1 MFKKVLFVLLL
12 LLVLVI
18 NIYAA
23 PTSMYPEPEFIQ
35 TKNTSVDI
43 GNRFDFNSSKI
54 FFNKY
59 KASVNSL
66 KNSVETYGKETEKPI
81 YIEIFK
87 INDLSR
93 FEEKYRSDLN
103 KTGAYALEVAK
114 TSVHIFAKSDEGL
127 LNGLSTLE
135 AMIEEKKGSLNIETI
150 IDYPDLKMRVLHISM
165 WPCTIDD
172 FKETIRLARLEHFN
186 TLIWLNHFGVKLK
199 SLEHLKISNKNRWSI
214 KQFKEMVKFVKQNGL
229 EIIPEL
235 KLLSHQEKFMGNRY
249 PQYIYNKA
257 TYDPRNKEL
266 YKKIVFPAIDEILK
280 LTEATKFHI
289 GHDEVA
295 QGTWNNYKKHRLN
308 FGEIKLPTNLYLKD
322 ILTLHQYLK
331 KKKIQTWMW
340 GDMLL
345 NAKEFPTMNRK
356 YDFNGDNSYAKL
368 LKVLPKDIVICDWH
382 YNEHN
387 DEFPTVNQFIRYGH
401 DVLGATWKDKITI
414 RQYSN
419 FIYKLSKK
427 NNKAKGAIATTWYGL
442 TGKKK
447 NEVQDIIKFSGKA
460 FWNAK

>member
-1 MFKKVLFVLLL
+1 MFKKILLL
-12 LLVLVI
+12 ILLFLVVVTS
-18 NIYAA
+18 IYAA
-23 PTSMYPEPEFIQ
+23 PTSMYPEPKFMQ
-35 TKNTSVDI
+35 TENTSIDI
-43 GNRFDFNSSKI
+43 GNKFDFNSSKR

-66 KNSVETYGKETEKPI
+66 KNSVETYGKETKNPI

-87 INDLSR
+87 MKDLSR

-103 KTGAYALEVAK
+103 KTGAYVLEVAK
-114 TSVHIFAKSDEGL
+114 TSVRVSAKSDEGL

-135 AMIEEKKGSLNIETI
+135 AIIEEKKGSLNIGTI

-172 FKETIRLARLEHFN
+172 FKKTIRLARLEHFN

-235 KLLSHQEKFMGNRY
+235 KLLSHQKKFLGDAY
-249 PQYIYNKA
+249 PQYMYNKA
-257 TYDPRNKEL
+257 TYDPRKQEL
-266 YKKIVFPAIDEILK
+266 YTQVVFPAIDELLE
-280 LTEATKFHI
+280 LTGATKFHI

-295 QGTWNNYKKHRLN
+295 GWNEWFYR
-308 FGEIKLPTNLYLKD
+308 
-322 ILTLHQYLK
+322 
-331 KKKIQTWMW
+331 KKILNTDDKQLPPELFLQDITILHEHLSKKQIETWMW
-340 GDMLL
+340 SDMLYTK
-345 NAKEFPTMNRK
+345 KEFPSMKKAGANLNGMN
-356 YDFNGDNSYAKL
+356 GYASIRGQI
-368 LKVLPKDIVICDWH
+368 PKDIVMNVWH
-382 YNEHN
+382 YQGEQTNFSTAKKLA
-387 DEFPTVNQFIRYGH
+387 DDGH
-401 DVLGATWKDKITI
+401 KVLGATSKSPKTTV
-414 RQYSN
+414 N
-419 FIYKLSKK
+419 FARYIA
-427 NNKAKGAIATTWYGL
+427 NMDENAEGMIATTWYGL

-447 NEVQDIIKFSGKA
+447 EKVREIIQFSGRA